1 MKEYAYP
8 QPDEPKSIPT
18 TTYLSFL
25 DIFKKIEKS
34 IYFILKK
41 IFELK
46 LIK

>member
-25 DIFKKIEKS
+25 KKLKRVF
-34 IYFILKK
+34 YFILKK